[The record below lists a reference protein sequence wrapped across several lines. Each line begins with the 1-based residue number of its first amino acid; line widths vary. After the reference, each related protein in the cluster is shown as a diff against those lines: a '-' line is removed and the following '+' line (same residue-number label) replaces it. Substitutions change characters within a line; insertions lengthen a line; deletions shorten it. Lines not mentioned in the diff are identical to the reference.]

1 MGSVRIVANAAASVV
16 QSTQY
21 YPFGMPFADATGAG
35 VQPYKY
41 NNKELDGRNG
51 LNMYDNLARLYD
63 PGIPLTLTPDPHAE
77 NYYSWSPYVWVANNP
92 MKHIDPT
99 GMDWYRDDKGNVMW
113 QKGDDETVTK
123 IYEGENGSFTTT
135 YTNIGSTYS
144 QRIDDYTFL
153 HYDQNTPTAYYFP
166 EDFQNGDLARNA
178 QISQSPY
185 TEGGP
190 DAMGWSCSMDGYFAA
205 WFEGNVVINPE
216 NEIVDILRVNQ
227 HQVGEEKIA
236 IFDAFYLDHLKHMC
250 TK

>member
-1 MGSVRIVANAAASVV
+1 MV

-123 IYEGENGSFTTT
+123 TYEGENGSFTTT

-153 HYDQNTPTAYYFP
+153 HYDQNTLTVYYSP

-185 TEGGP
+185 TQGGP

-227 HQVGEEKIA
+227 HQVEEEKIA
-236 IFDAFYLDHLKHMC
+236 IFDAFHLDHLKHMC